1 MHIDLDEKLGRL
13 LKDRRRSM
21 ELTQADL
28 ALRSG
33 LTSRYIRKVENG
45 QASPTV
51 NSLVKLAIAL
61 DIRPAEL
68 MHQLMDT

>member
-61 DIRPAEL
+61 EIKPAEL
-68 MHQLMDT
+68 MHLLMDA

>member
-33 LTSRYIRKVENG
+33 LTSRYIRKVESG

-68 MHQLMDT
+68 MHLLTDT

>member
-13 LKDRRRSM
+13 LKNRRRSM